1 MIDAAIAA
9 EASDKIAAARVYL
22 LKEKPFFGVLARALR
37 VEPSAGVPAFR
48 LHADDRLE
56 IQPGAVLA
64 LRFPAL
70 CARLA
75 HLALHAALGAFARR
89 AARAPHRWNVAHDL
103 AVDPLLRA
111 AGLAVSA
118 GLPSADLP
126 EGASAEEHYAR
137 LPEEARPADEW
148 CDLADPSPPPDAPA
162 TSRSTRGRDGDA
174 PSPLETR
181 AQELLWRMRLA
192 AALQEEIASGGK
204 TFGDRPAWIDDLV
217 QATVAPP
224 PDWSVTL
231 QRSLAALTRT
241 ERTYLRPS
249 RRMSALAG
257 AAGIAP
263 DLVSMPGRRV
273 RPAGRLVSIV
283 DTSASIDA
291 ATLARFLG
299 TLAAAA
305 TAEGIEEL
313 RLVQADAAVTRD
325 ELVSAG
331 ELLFRKVAI
340 VGRGGTDFG
349 PALRMLARE
358 ARATGERWT
367 AVYLTD
373 LDGRMPAADETAGV
387 DVLWVVPGKA
397 AVTPPFGRVLEMP
410 AAERP

>member
-1 MIDAAIAA
+1 MSGAATAA
-9 EASDKIAAARVYL
+9 EATDKIAAARVYL
-22 LKEKPFFGVLARALR
+22 LKEKPFLGVLARALR
-37 VEPSAGVPAFR
+37 VEPSPAVTAFR

-56 IQPGAVLA
+56 VRPEAVLA

-70 CARLA
+70 VARLA

-89 AARAPHRWNVAHDL
+89 AARDPRRWNVAHDL

-111 AGLAVSA
+111 AGLGVAA
-118 GLPSADLP
+118 GLPPADLP
-126 EGASAEEHYAR
+126 EGASAEEHYAH
-137 LPEEARPADEW
+137 LPEGARPADDW
-148 CDLADPSPPPDAPA
+148 CDLADPPPRPDAPA
-162 TSRSTRGRDGDA
+162 AGRFTRERDEAG
-174 PSPLETR
+174 SPLAMR
-181 AQELLWRMRLA
+181 AQELAWRMRLA
-192 AALQEEIASGGK
+192 AALQEEIAAGGK
-204 TFGDRPAWIDDLV
+204 TFGERPAWIDELV

-231 QRSLAALTRT
+231 QRSLSTLTRT
-241 ERTYLRPS
+241 DRTYLRPS

-257 AAGIAP
+257 PTGSP
-263 DLVSMPGRRV
+263 ELVTMPGRRV
-273 RPAGRLVSIV
+273 RPAGRLVAII
-283 DTSASIDA
+283 DTSASLGA

-325 ELVSAG
+325 EALAAS
-331 ELLFRKVAI
+331 ELILRKIAI

-358 ARATGERWT
+358 ARGTGERWT

-373 LDGRMPAADETAGV
+373 LDGRLPEAAETAGV

-397 AVTPPFGRVLEMP
+397 AHRPPFGLLLEMR